1 MPSEARCLG
10 RGEEQDN
17 RESFSLRMG
26 VPFLSGGTQMPS
38 VVLGP
43 QGKASGF
50 HLAPDY
56 TGTKA
61 QG

>member
-1 MPSEARCLG
+1 MG

-26 VPFLSGGTQMPS
+26 VPFLSGGIQMPS

-43 QGKASGF
+43 QGEASGF